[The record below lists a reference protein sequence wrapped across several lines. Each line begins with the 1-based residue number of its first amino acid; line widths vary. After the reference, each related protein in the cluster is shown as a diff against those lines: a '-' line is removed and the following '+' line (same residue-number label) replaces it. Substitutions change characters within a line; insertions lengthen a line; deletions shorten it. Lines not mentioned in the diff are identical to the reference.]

1 MGTGESVDDVE
12 RVYKAQPSADEIN
25 DVLGKRVAAA
35 VGTLNEDG
43 SIHLAYVL
51 FLHDDGRLYFE
62 TSSITRKARNAERR
76 GWTSMLIQ
84 GQASTG
90 RMLMVTAEGKAQVH
104 RGPKAHEIN
113 RRLRAKYLKPE
124 ALDAVDRVWAA
135 LDDVAIEI
143 TPGRWR
149 SWTGS
154 ALHEATQKELDLPYD
169 DAWLPSD

>member
-1 MGTGESVDDVE
+1 MDDVE
-12 RVYKAQPSADEIN
+12 RVYKAQPSADEIA

-35 VGTLNEDG
+35 VGTRNEDG

-76 GWTSMLIQ
+76 GWTSMLIE
-84 GQASTG
+84 GRASTG
-90 RMLMVTAEGKAQVH
+90 RMLMVAAEGRAQVH
-104 RGPKAHEIN
+104 RGPKAHDIN

-124 ALDAVDRVWAA
+124 ALDAVDRVWGA

-143 TPGRWR
+143 TPGKWR

-154 ALHEATQKELDLPYD
+154 ALHEASMIK
-169 DAWLPSD
+169 